1 MKPYMILVS
10 GLLPMNSGKTY
21 FASSLAKTFRNLGF
35 KVAAFKPVAGH
46 SMWYQ
51 FKVFNESVKLG
62 ILVGEDV
69 IKYIKLGLIKDPDK
83 QNPIDI
89 LTATPDI
96 SGFANVDEY
105 LRALE
110 DIVAQAVL
118 IRVSVKGVR
127 RYFLVNETLK
137 LLPKQL
143 RNELINALKVFTPVT
158 RVSKLWLLNYLM
170 SSEVDAAI
178 STATKD
184 VMNMGDVVI
193 IESFNNALVPVAS
206 LANVVDTLVIVTPGK
221 ALVYGGSKLRS
232 YISTIKSL
240 RELESSRFVKLFNS
254 DLSMEIPVID
264 SWPPKELPEEY
275 VKELIKII

>member
-1 MKPYMILVS
+1 
-10 GLLPMNSGKTY
+10 MNSGKTY
-21 FASSLAKTFRNLGF
+21 FASSLAKTFKNLGF

-51 FKVFNESVKLG
+51 FKVFNESIKLG
-62 ILVGEDV
+62 VLVGEDV
-69 IKYIKLGLIKDPDK
+69 IKYIELGLIKDPDK

-96 SGFANVDEY
+96 SGFTNVDEY

-110 DIVAQAVL
+110 DVVAQAVL
-118 IRVSVKGVR
+118 ARVSVKGVR

-143 RNELINALKVFTPVT
+143 RSELINALKVFTPVT
-158 RVSKLWLLNYLM
+158 RVSRLWLLNYLM
-170 SSEVDAAI
+170 SPEVDTAI

-184 VMNMGDVVI
+184 VMDMGDIVI

-206 LANVVDTLVIVTPGK
+206 LANIIDTLVIVTPGK

-240 RELESSRFVKLFNS
+240 RELESSRFVKLFKS
-254 DLSMEIPVID
+254 DLDFEIPLID

-275 VKELIKII
+275 VKEVIKVI